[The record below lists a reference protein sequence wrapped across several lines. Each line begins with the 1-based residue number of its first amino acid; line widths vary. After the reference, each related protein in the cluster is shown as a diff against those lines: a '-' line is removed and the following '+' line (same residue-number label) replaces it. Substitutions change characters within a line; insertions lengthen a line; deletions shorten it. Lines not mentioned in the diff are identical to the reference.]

1 MPACVNVWIFLESKK
16 NQAGTFV
23 TVCLLCMPGLEPV
36 YRKSE
41 LCWGLCTHQ
50 PMAEC
55 LREYQLAS
63 GGFTG
68 HQILYLIFHSMAI
81 QIHKHKKYRNCLL
94 E

>member
-41 LCWGLCTHQ
+41 LCWGLWHTPTHGRM
-50 PMAEC
+50 PKGVPAG
-55 LREYQLAS
+55 LWWVHWPPD
-63 GGFTG
+63 F
-68 HQILYLIFHSMAI
+68 IFDFSFYGYSNTQA
-81 QIHKHKKYRNCLL
+81 
-94 E
+94 